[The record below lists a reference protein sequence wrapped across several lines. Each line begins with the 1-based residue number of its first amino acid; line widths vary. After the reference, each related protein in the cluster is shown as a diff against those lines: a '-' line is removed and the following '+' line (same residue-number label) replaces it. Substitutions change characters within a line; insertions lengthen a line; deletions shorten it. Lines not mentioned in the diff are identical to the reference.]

1 MNIETINNVA
11 LVTGGSGGLGRVIV
25 SALCKNGFKVILNY
39 LSAGSIAANIKHL
52 SGGQV
57 LPVMA
62 DVKEYDDVL
71 KMADLVSRQLSKV
84 DVIIN
89 NAGITRDSLLI
100 KQTEDEWDLVINTN
114 LKGTFNIIKAFS
126 PLMKGGG
133 HIINI
138 SSYSGIKGKA
148 GQTAYSASK
157 SALIGLTKSAAAE
170 LAQYD
175 IKVNAV
181 LPGYMPVGM
190 GYKAKEAMK
199 NAGKESLIGR
209 LSEPQEVSDFILY
222 LIRSKSI
229 TGQVFCLESRI
240 VY

>member
-1 MNIETINNVA
+1 MNIETINNAA
-11 LVTGGSGGLGRVIV
+11 LVTGGAGGLGKVIV

-39 LSAGSIAANIKHL
+39 LSAGSIAASIKHSL
-52 SGGQV
+52 NGQV

-62 DVKEYDDVL
+62 DVKEYGDVL

-100 KQTEDEWDLVINTN
+100 KQTEDEWDIIINTN

-148 GQTAYSASK
+148 GQAAYSASK

-190 GYKAKEAMK
+190 GYETTEAMK
-199 NAGKESLIGR
+199 NARKESLLGR
-209 LSEPQEVSDFILY
+209 LSEPQEVSEFILY
-222 LIRSKSI
+222 LIGTKNI